1 MSNQNDSSGGTL
13 STKTGSESASQADF
27 VEHGAN
33 LGAQAGT
40 VGNFQHEVLRRRTFA
55 IISHPDA
62 GKTTLTEKM
71 IYHGGVIHE
80 AGEVKGKSGTKAATS
95 DWMAL
100 EQQRGISITSSVI
113 QFDYKG
119 LRVNLLDTPGHK
131 DFSEDTY
138 RTLVAADS
146 AVMLIDVAK
155 GVEARTKKLYEVC
168 RYRHIPIFTFVN
180 KCDREGKMPLEL
192 IDEIEST
199 LGMNCYPMTWPV
211 GLGGLFQGIYNRLTK
226 ELILYHPKHE
236 ERAAEVIPVTGL
248 DDPIWAERISPRII
262 DQVKEEIELVDGT
275 LGEFSREKFLKGQV
289 SPVHFGSAKQNFAID
304 TFLDMFTAL
313 APSPSPRN
321 SIEGEVKPLDPTFTG
336 FVFKI
341 QANMDRRHRDRV
353 AFVRICS
360 GTFERG
366 MKVNHVRL
374 GREIRL
380 SHSAQFVAQER
391 ETVDVAYAGDIV
403 GVNDSGNFQIG
414 DAITTGK
421 TVHFDEI
428 PKFSPEL
435 FAKLSVSDAM
445 KRQKLQKGL
454 QQISEEGAVQLFVDP
469 IVGAQDPVVGVVGEL
484 QFEVLLYR
492 LQDEYGVEVRLN
504 RLSYSVARWLR
515 DKDGKPVDKING
527 IFTIYRDLKN
537 HPVILLDKEW
547 DLNWA
552 KKENPDIDFAA
563 SITAARSGKENYAL

>member
-1 MSNQNDSSGGTL
+1 MLLLEWLTMSQIDDSNSQAGAAG
-13 STKTGSESASQADF
+13 SASASASNS
-27 VEHGAN
+27 AN
-33 LGAQAGT
+33 
-40 VGNFQHEVLRRRTFA
+40 FEHEVMRRRTFA

-62 GKTTLTEKM
+62 GKTTLTEKL

-80 AGEVKGKSGTKAATS
+80 TGEVKGKAGTKAATS

-168 RYRHIPIFTFVN
+168 RYRNIPIFTFIN
-180 KCDREGKMPLEL
+180 KCDREGKVPLEL
-192 IDEIEST
+192 IDEIEQT
-199 LGMNCYPMTWPV
+199 LHMNCYPMTMPI
-211 GLGGLFQGIYNRLTK
+211 GLGGQFHGIYHRARK
-226 ELILYHPKHE
+226 EILLYHPKHE
-236 ERAAEVIPVTGL
+236 EKPMEIIPVSGL
-248 DDPIWAERISPRII
+248 DDPKWAELISPHVIE
-262 DQVKEEIELVDGT
+262 QAKEEIALVDGT
-275 LGEFSREKFLKGQV
+275 QGDYSHERFLKGEI
-289 SPVHFGSAKQNFAID
+289 SPLTWGSAKQNFGVD
-304 TFLDMFTAL
+304 TFLDIFTDN
-313 APSPSPRN
+313 APPPAPRN
-321 SIEGEVKPLDPTFTG
+321 SKSGLVKPLDRTFTG

-353 AFVRICS
+353 AFVRVCS
-360 GTFERG
+360 GQFERG

-374 GREIRL
+374 GRELRL
-380 SHSAQFVAQER
+380 SHSSQFVAQER

-421 TVHFDEI
+421 TVEFDPI
-428 PKFSPEL
+428 PKFAPEL
-435 FAKLSVSDAM
+435 FAKLSVGDAM

-454 QQISEEGAVQLFVDP
+454 QQISEEGAVQIFIDP
-469 IVGAQDPVVGVVGEL
+469 IIGPQDPIIGVVGEL
-484 QFEVLLYR
+484 QFEVLIYR
-492 LQDEYGVEVRLN
+492 LQDEYGLEVRLN
-504 RLSYSVARWLR
+504 RLPYSVARWPR
-515 DKDGKPVDKING
+515 DAKGQPLSKLTGN
-527 IFTIYRDLKN
+527 FTIFRDVN
-537 HPVILLDKEW
+537 NQPVVLLEKEW

-552 KKENPDIDFAA
+552 KKENPDVDFAN
-563 SITAARSGKENYAL
+563 SITTARSGKNIYEL